1 MRKKYDSQLPFDD
14 AIPPKGLSEEE
25 FYDKFGKCFVLNGKF
40 SEVKPVPVLGDKHTP
55 MVEVHKFYKFWNDFK
70 SWRDFSQYDEHSA
83 DKIENAGDR
92 YERRHMEK
100 ENKKL

>member
-1 MRKKYDSQLPFDD
+1 
-14 AIPPKGLSEEE
+14 
-25 FYDKFGKCFVLNGKF
+25 
-40 SEVKPVPVLGDKHTP
+40 